1 MESPKFRNKISL
13 SAKGNS
19 ALKDIL
25 TPTSVGV
32 EVESIE
38 SIIAPLHNTKVV
50 IKTDLRKAG
59 QTVTESERYSRRV
72 ITYNRVDINTILPE
86 GYTPSS
92 TVIATEVEKLNSL
105 HSCDFTEDDIL
116 IEGGKIVANP
126 NSLGYRNAVIVSP
139 PDGAGQKMDQLK
151 FDAFLQIIP
160 ANEPTFDLSSTADIV
175 VLVNG
180 FKNSKTVSWSPDQS
194 PHISLIY
201 EIIEYVKQCAN
212 VDLNLNRVINYAGR
226 IYDDEDNA
234 SAFPITG
241 GNFTIKN
248 LDSTNLDIGIS
259 IKYTDDGDVEHITV
273 LPLMRLFPKGS
284 TKSFADNLP
293 HILRIEIPQNKFY
306 ENGVDEE
313 DDVDYTKFKVNG
325 LSQGLKVDYDKLFTG
340 DNRYGRYSTFDNA
353 LFNFCIGNTILT
365 NQSGWLD
372 HNGTY
377 CCFLENLSEQPLSI
391 EIAGVEY
398 QLGVNQ
404 LEQRNNI
411 FRSIIDMRI
420 MRRQYHGRI
429 VGAEV
434 VIDGDT
440 YNVTQPPNQ
449 EEWWDYEVA
458 LSELKLANNALD
470 GVVDFHMGS
479 VPRYGMV
486 GLTVENK
493 SLAPIEIEIS
503 IQYQGG
509 RGWVCLNST
518 IIAPVG
524 NNGSSWTREQLYNP
538 VPVTLTESLNLTTT
552 QLTINGITYPP
563 QQPPEIQYLGYLE
576 GVVPLYQDGQWAL
589 SDRPMGL
596 VVSVDT
602 TTLSLPP
609 SLITMPR
616 YAERYIAQ

>member
-1 MESPKFRNKISL
+1 MTLPKFRNKISL
-13 SAKGNS
+13 SANGNG

-25 TPTSVGV
+25 TPTAIGV
-32 EVESIE
+32 EVESVEGIN
-38 SIIAPLHNTKVV
+38 APLHNTKVV
-50 IKTDLRKAG
+50 IRTDLRKAG
-59 QTVTESERYSRRV
+59 QIVTESERYSRRV
-72 ITYNRVDINTILPE
+72 ITYNRTDINTVLPE

-126 NSLGYRNAVIVSP
+126 NSLGYRNATVVSP
-139 PDGAGQKMDQLK
+139 PVGTGQKMDQLK
-151 FDAFLQIIP
+151 FDTFLQIF
-160 ANEPTFDLSSTADIV
+160 PTDEIMFDLSSTADIV

-201 EIIEYVKQCAN
+201 ELIEYVKQCAN

-226 IYDDEDNA
+226 IVYSDDSA

-259 IKYTDDGDVEHITV
+259 VKFKLDWDVEHITV

-313 DDVDYTKFKVNG
+313 EFVDYTKFKVNG
-325 LSQGLKVDYDKLFTG
+325 LTQGLKVDYDKLFTG
-340 DNRYGRYSTFDNA
+340 DSEYGQYSTFDNA
-353 LFNFCIGNTILT
+353 LYNFCAGNTILT
-365 NQSGWLD
+365 SQYGWWD

-398 QLGVNQ
+398 QLGVNK
-404 LEQRNNI
+404 LEQHNNI
-411 FRSIIDMRI
+411 FRTIIDMDRENQRFYDRI
-420 MRRQYHGRI
+420 I
-429 VGAEV
+429 GAEV
-434 VIDGDT
+434 VINGDV

-449 EEWWDYEVA
+449 GEWWSYEVA

-470 GVVDFHMGS
+470 GVVDFHMCFIQQ
-479 VPRYGMV
+479 PGMV

-493 SLAPIEIEIS
+493 SLAPIDIEIS

-509 RGWVCLNST
+509 KGWVCLKST
-518 IIAPVG
+518 IIAPIG

-538 VPVTLTESLNLTTT
+538 VPVTLTEDFNPTTT
-552 QLTINGITYPP
+552 QLTINGITYPL
-563 QQPPEIQYLGYLE
+563 QQPPEIQYMEYLK
-576 GVVPLYQDGQWAL
+576 GIVTLYQNGELIL

-596 VVSVDT
+596 VISDNT
-602 TTLSLPP
+602 TTLLLPP

-616 YAERYIAQ
+616 YFAPDT

>member
-126 NSLGYRNAVIVSP
+126 NSLGYRNATVVSP
-139 PDGAGQKMDQLK
+139 PVGTGQKMDQLK
-151 FDAFLQIIP
+151 FDAFLQIY
-160 ANEPTFDLSSTADIV
+160 PTVEFMFDLSSTADVV

-180 FKNSKTVSWSPDQS
+180 VRNSKTVSWSPDQS
-194 PHISLIY
+194 PHISLIS

-212 VDLNLNRVINYAGR
+212 VDFNLNRVINYAGR
-226 IYDDEDNA
+226 IINNEDGD
-234 SAFPITG
+234 STFPVSG

-259 IKYTDDGDVEHITV
+259 IKYTDDGDIQYITV

-313 DDVDYTKFKVNG
+313 EHVDYTKFKVNG

-340 DNRYGRYSTFDNA
+340 DHRYNQYSTFDKA
-353 LFNFCIGNTILT
+353 LYNFCVGNTILT
-365 NQSGWLD
+365 NQSGWWD

-404 LEQRNNI
+404 LEQHNNI
-411 FRSIIDMRI
+411 FRAIIDTYRKGNLFHDRI
-420 MRRQYHGRI
+420 I
-429 VGAEV
+429 GAEV
-434 VIDGDT
+434 VINGDV

-470 GVVDFHMGS
+470 GVVDFHMGFI
-479 VPRYGMV
+479 PQHGMV

-493 SLAPIEIEIS
+493 SLTPIDIKIS
-503 IQYQGG
+503 IQHQGG
-509 RGWVCLNST
+509 DSWVCLKST
-518 IIAPVG
+518 IIAPIG

-538 VPVTLTESLNLTTT
+538 VPDTLTGGFNPTTT
-552 QLTINGITYPP
+552 KLTINGITHPP
-563 QQPPEIQYLGYLE
+563 QQPPEIQYMGYLE
-576 GVVPLYQDGQWAL
+576 GIVPLHQDGQWVL

-596 VVSVDT
+596 IVSSDT
-602 TTLSLPP
+602 ITLLAPP

-616 YAERYIAQ
+616 YFAGNV